1 MELHLENDIFT
12 DLVFLTRFHLNL
24 RFQRVWRKNWRGFR
38 RWWTTVSTSTIVFN
52 GKYLFEKNIDINIM
66 QLLHIAAKFVQDVV
80 DTAL

>member
-12 DLVFLTRFHLNL
+12 VLFSLTRFQLNL

-52 GKYLFEKNIDINIM
+52 GKYLFEKNIDTNIM
-66 QLLHIAAKFVQDVV
+66 QLLHVAAKFVQDVV
-80 DTAL
+80 DTVL